1 MIFTLKKEGG
11 KVGGVVRL
19 FHRTIIFLILLS
31 KSVWIHS
38 YWFQFRKGDDKGR
51 RNRTEKGVDP
61 GELRVYVQIW
71 TRRGTLTER
80 KYGVRKFVE
89 GGLNPFPLLFFI
101 KCLGG

>member
-38 YWFQFRKGDDKGR
+38 Y
-51 RNRTEKGVDP
+51 
-61 GELRVYVQIW
+61 
-71 TRRGTLTER
+71 
-80 KYGVRKFVE
+80 
-89 GGLNPFPLLFFI
+89 
-101 KCLGG
+101 